1 MQAKELSMIVAL
13 IQVMWADNEIA
24 ESEREMLG
32 VVLAKLGCDPEE
44 IFAVGEL
51 IKNPVDAQ
59 AFMANLP
66 SMEDR
71 RELVQAMAM
80 MAMADG
86 KFADAEMQ
94 VIQKAAAHL
103 DIPAAEVNE
112 LVDQACELL
121 TKKSE

>member
-1 MQAKELSMIVAL
+1 
-13 IQVMWADNEIA
+13 
-24 ESEREMLG
+24 
-32 VVLAKLGCDPEE
+32 
-44 IFAVGEL
+44 
-51 IKNPVDAQ
+51 
-59 AFMANLP
+59 MANLP